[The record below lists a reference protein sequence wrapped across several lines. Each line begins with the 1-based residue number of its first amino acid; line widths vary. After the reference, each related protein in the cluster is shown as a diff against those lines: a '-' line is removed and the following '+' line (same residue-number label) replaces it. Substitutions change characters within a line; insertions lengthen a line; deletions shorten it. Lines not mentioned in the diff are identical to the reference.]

1 MAENRARRSVA
12 LFLVLVSGQMILMSA
27 QARHPESGQSVLRTW
42 SLTVAAPFFESVNR
56 ALTGL
61 DRLWKSY
68 IALRDVER
76 ENRAL
81 RQEMDHLR
89 MQLMRL
95 TEEAREAERLRALVG
110 LQQQVPGQSLIA
122 RVIGR
127 DVSAWFQSLVINRGR
142 RDGVRPGAAVI
153 TPAGL
158 VGRVVDVGPVSA
170 RVQLLTDD
178 RSGVGGAV
186 GVVGESRALGVV
198 VGKNEALCKMR
209 YVPGTEPVKEGDIV
223 YTTGQDGIYP
233 RGLPLGRVVSV
244 RRGSAMVSHDIL
256 IEPTALR
263 GPLEE
268 VIVLVDSPA
277 DVRLTP
283 TIASRPQ

>member
-1 MAENRARRSVA
+1 M
-12 LFLVLVSGQMILMSA
+12 
-27 QARHPESGQSVLRTW
+27 
-42 SLTVAAPFFESVNR
+42 TVAAPFFESANR
-56 ALTGL
+56 AVTGL
-61 DRLWKSY
+61 GRLWETY
-68 IALRDVER
+68 IALRDLQR

-81 RQEMDHLR
+81 RQERDHLR
-89 MQLMRL
+89 MQLTRL

-110 LQQQVPGQSLIA
+110 LQQQLPGQSLIA

-127 DVSAWFQSLVINRGR
+127 DVSAWFQSLVINRGQ
-142 RDGVRPGAAVI
+142 RDGVRPGATVI

-178 RSGVGGAV
+178 RSGVGGAI

-233 RGLPLGRVVSV
+233 RGLPIGRVVSV

-256 IEPTALR
+256 IEPSALR

-268 VIVLVDSPA
+268 VVVLMDSPA

>member
-1 MAENRARRSVA
+1 MAENRGRRSVA
-12 LFLVLVSGQMILMSA
+12 LFLVLVSGQMVLMSA
-27 QARHPESGQSVLRTW
+27 QARHPESGRSVLRTW
-42 SLTVAAPFFESVNR
+42 SMTMAAPFFESVNR
-56 ALTGL
+56 AITGL
-61 DRLWKSY
+61 GRLWETY
-68 IALRDVER
+68 MALRDVQR

-81 RQEMDHLR
+81 RQEMDQLR
-89 MQLMRL
+89 MQLVRL

-110 LQQQVPGQSLIA
+110 LQQHVPGQSLIA
-122 RVIGR
+122 RVIAR
-127 DVSAWFQSLVINRGR
+127 DVSAWFQSLVINRGQ

-158 VGRVVDVGPVSA
+158 VGRVVDVGPASA

-178 RSGVGGAV
+178 RSGVGGAI

-256 IEPTALR
+256 IEPLALL

-268 VIVLVDSPA
+268 VIVLVDSPE

-283 TIASRPQ
+283 TMASRPQ

>member
-1 MAENRARRSVA
+1 MA

-27 QARHPESGQSVLRTW
+27 QARHPQSGQSVLRTW

-61 DRLWKSY
+61 TRLWKSY

-81 RQEMDHLR
+81 RQEMDLLR

-127 DVSAWFQSLVINRGR
+127 DVSAWFQSLVINRGQ

-233 RGLPLGRVVSV
+233 RGLLIGRVVSV

-268 VIVLVDSPA
+268 VIVLVDSPT